1 MSILYLEDIGRY
13 RPYIHLET
21 RNTSFIRMSKVLEK
35 MGIRNH
41 YFFLSL
47 FQPELRHVD
56 PHDPNLSPE
65 LQAKILYESKI
76 NIWYYIR
83 EVVRIPASGGEN
95 IFFELNRGNLACIW
109 SYFNDID
116 TGLVSIRQVGKTTVT
131 QSIMSWVMYVAADNV
146 RIGFFSKDSTATQD
160 AVRRLKELR
169 DCLPPYFWIKSPKD
183 VDRKE
188 SLSYSMKNN
197 FYITFTASNDEQ
209 GAYKLGRGYSM
220 AYLHFDEIAYENFN
234 YITVPTA
241 INAMLKASEQVRA
254 SGLVSPILYTTT
266 AGNPDTRI
274 GAYALSIFQS
284 ATPFTESM
292 YDLQN
297 RDQLLELIDKSS
309 PNRMLYLEFSYKQMG
324 KSDEWLQQAA
334 SRSNASED
342 DINRDLL
349 NIWQS
354 STDKAIIP
362 QHLLTRIRNSKR
374 EPTYVDL
381 TDGFIVKYYRPRQSI
396 TSLYTQPLV
405 MGMDT
410 SENVGRDYTTF
421 TILDPTNMEVVA
433 TCRCNESNTMQVAK
447 HIVTFLQR
455 YTSLVFIPERNNTG
469 IGIID
474 FVIDALQSNSINPYL
489 RIYNEVVQNID
500 DPKFSKTVDI
510 YDYTNIYGTARSYF
524 GFRTTG
530 RTRDTLYK
538 TVMMKYLEM
547 NADRIYDS
555 AIINELCQLTE
566 RNGRIDHPVGGHD
579 DDVISTILAAWLI
592 YFGKHLSIYGIPQDT
607 VLSAITTT
615 GSIVD
620 RHTKQEQIAIQQR
633 IATLQSLLTSTDS
646 NVLRVA
652 YTKELHTLLP
662 LVDESITSIQPLAV
676 EQVKHEQQLRS
687 THDKSTTMS
696 KLSSIVN
703 LRT

>member
-1 MSILYLEDIGRY
+1 
-13 RPYIHLET
+13 
-21 RNTSFIRMSKVLEK
+21 
-35 MGIRNH
+35 
-41 YFFLSL
+41 
-47 FQPELRHVD
+47 
-56 PHDPNLSPE
+56 
-65 LQAKILYESKI
+65 
-76 NIWYYIR
+76 
-83 EVVRIPASGGEN
+83 
-95 IFFELNRGNLACIW
+95 
-109 SYFNDID
+109 
-116 TGLVSIRQVGKTTVT
+116 
-131 QSIMSWVMYVAADNV
+131 
-146 RIGFFSKDSTATQD
+146 
-160 AVRRLKELR
+160 
-169 DCLPPYFWIKSPKD
+169 
-183 VDRKE
+183 
-188 SLSYSMKNN
+188 
-197 FYITFTASNDEQ
+197 
-209 GAYKLGRGYSM
+209 M

-297 RDQLLELIDKSS
+297 RTKLLELIDATS

-334 SRSNASED
+334 ARSNASED

-362 QHLLTRIRNSKR
+362 QHLLTRVRNSKR

-396 TSLYTQPLV
+396 SSLYTQPLV

-474 FVIDALQSNSINPYL
+474 FVIDSLQSNSINPYL

-500 DPKFSKTVDI
+500 DPKFKQIDI

-538 TVMMKYLEM
+538 VTLMKYVEM

-555 AIINELCQLTE
+555 SIINEMCQLTE
-566 RNGRIDHPVGGHD
+566 RNGRVDHPVGGHD
-579 DDVISTILAAWLI
+579 DTCFIGSTAIRTIDGPRPISTLHVGDLVWTREGYQPIEAIYTREAPVITKYGLTGTPTHPFITPQGIVTFQDLTPYIEVYVWNEKLSNIEVKRILDTLPLSDTVRCEQQLVYNLQIANCHEYLANDILVHNCIATLLSAWLI
-592 YFGKHLSIYGIPQDT
+592 YFGKNMSIYGIPQDT
-607 VLSAITTT
+607 ILSAISTSGT
-615 GSIVD
+615 IVD
-620 RHTKQEQIAIQQR
+620 RHAKQEQLLIQQR
-633 IATLQSLLTSTDS
+633 IATLQSLLRSTDA
-646 NVLRVA
+646 NILRVA
-652 YTKELHTLLP
+652 YTKELNSLLP

-703 LRT
+703 LHS